1 MQMPDLAQP
10 FKEVIKELLSDFNI
24 FSIFVALNGLTGTAI
39 FFSGMG
45 GMYKAGHTFTS
56 DSRR

>member
-1 MQMPDLAQP
+1 MQVPDLAQSLQ
-10 FKEVIKELLSDFNI
+10 KVIEKFLSDFNI
-24 FSIFVALNGLTGTAI
+24 LSVLVALNVVRVTAI

-45 GMYKAGHTFTS
+45 GIYKAGHTFTS